1 MANINEKL
9 NYINETKT
17 LIKDKLN
24 DLGSEIDNETTFRKY
39 AEKIEN
45 LYEEWPKMNDED
57 TTITLNNTKKGK
69 MNLQLKGNTN
79 QFATTGKNIFNYLDS
94 SFQTAGKGEVDIS
107 IKDTVK
113 LTCIETTT
121 NTSLFYK
128 TKIADNLLTNGIT
141 YIISSIGDNNVKQS
155 LKLQL
160 RNKDGSNAGLPSNNS
175 IVYDNAYSLYVVG
188 NPLAINN
195 SIVVEAGTSCTIKN
209 IMVRVSTTDTTYEP
223 YTGGITSP
231 NPDYPQDIEIVTGE
245 NTITISNEDNTENQ
259 TFNIDLGNLELYK
272 IKNLQDYIY
281 ELNNKWFIYNNS
293 GKILLDGINKKFENK
308 HSTITSENKGF
319 YKALLPNKNETY
331 SSGATDVAYSNYY
344 KLVDGT
350 ASNAF
355 NNNDYGMWWQNTG
368 ESVYFIL
375 NETSLTDANNW
386 LKTHNTLVYYILATP
401 VITEITDT
409 TLINQ
414 LNNLKNA
421 FSYNNN
427 TNILQMNENLPFI
440 INVTALMKNSN

>member
-1 MANINEKL
+1 
-9 NYINETKT
+9 
-17 LIKDKLN
+17 
-24 DLGSEIDNETTFRKY
+24 
-39 AEKIEN
+39 
-45 LYEEWPKMNDED
+45 MNDED

-281 ELNNKWFIYNNS
+281 ELNNK
-293 GKILLDGINKKFENK
+293 
-308 HSTITSENKGF
+308 
-319 YKALLPNKNETY
+319 
-331 SSGATDVAYSNYY
+331 
-344 KLVDGT
+344 
-350 ASNAF
+350 
-355 NNNDYGMWWQNTG
+355 
-368 ESVYFIL
+368 
-375 NETSLTDANNW
+375 
-386 LKTHNTLVYYILATP
+386 
-401 VITEITDT
+401 
-409 TLINQ
+409 
-414 LNNLKNA
+414 
-421 FSYNNN
+421 
-427 TNILQMNENLPFI
+427 
-440 INVTALMKNSN
+440 